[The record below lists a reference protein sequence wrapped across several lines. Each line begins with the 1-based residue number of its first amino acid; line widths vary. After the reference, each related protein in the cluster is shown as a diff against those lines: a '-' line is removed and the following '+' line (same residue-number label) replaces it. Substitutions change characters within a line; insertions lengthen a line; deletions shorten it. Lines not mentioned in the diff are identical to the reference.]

1 MTEDFKDPMSAD
13 LKAAQEARSRNP
25 DPSSKSSVALG
36 QIADQLIQ
44 LRWQMEDIRA
54 TLRLLVKK

>member
-44 LRWQMEDIRA
+44 LRNPETTGQKIN
-54 TLRLLVKK
+54 